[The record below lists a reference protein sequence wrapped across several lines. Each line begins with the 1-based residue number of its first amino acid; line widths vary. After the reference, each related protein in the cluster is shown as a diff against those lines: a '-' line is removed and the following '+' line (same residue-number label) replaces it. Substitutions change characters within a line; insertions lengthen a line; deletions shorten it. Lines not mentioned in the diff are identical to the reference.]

1 MVFNLEGQ
9 SQTLRRLPGGKP
21 GGPGCLLP
29 LDLVSMT
36 RNTACML
43 EPSLRCTERGRAV
56 CGCGLPG
63 MLPAPLFWR
72 PRGPRSRRRGPC
84 VPGSCQLPP

>member
-21 GGPGCLLP
+21 GGPSCLLP

-36 RNTACML
+36 RIN
-43 EPSLRCTERGRAV
+43 
-56 CGCGLPG
+56 
-63 MLPAPLFWR
+63 
-72 PRGPRSRRRGPC
+72 
-84 VPGSCQLPP
+84 